1 MKGDEFHTQIY
12 RLTLERDDTDPV
24 EFYNFNFQTMY
35 WFDNLIYDLHM
46 LDYQAYYEISKLI
59 GKGTFASVYEA
70 KSKNDNL
77 VYAAKAFY
85 KKIAY

>member
-35 WFDNLIYDLHM
+35 WFDNLRDDLHM
-46 LDYQAYYEISKLI
+46 LDY
-59 GKGTFASVYEA
+59 
-70 KSKNDNL
+70 
-77 VYAAKAFY
+77 
-85 KKIAY
+85 

>member
-1 MKGDEFHTQIY
+1 M
-12 RLTLERDDTDPV
+12 V

-35 WFDNLIYDLHM
+35 WFDTLRAELHM

-70 KSKNDNL
+70 RCKNDNQ

-85 KKIAY
+85 KKVAFQDPKGKVCFSLSSGANP